1 MPSGILP
8 VVNTPPTTLRISSE
22 VLGERER
29 DGSELCKRL
38 FLVNNIPG

>member
-1 MPSGILP
+1 MLP

-22 VLGERER
+22 LLGERERQR

>member
-1 MPSGILP
+1 MLP

-29 DGSELCKRL
+29 ERWVGTLQETISGE
-38 FLVNNIPG
+38 